1 MNLVALLPHE
11 QEKHR
16 VFRTLKEIYSAERIC
31 YVSVNK
37 PRETLLPVL
46 EEWLELRSL
55 FLVDAVTRTVQG
67 NPEPFPNGA
76 YVSSPG
82 ALDEIFLKVD
92 ELLASGRF
100 GALVFDSLC
109 TLTSFKSEQEVTR
122 FVHKLLARVAVAKC
136 EGIFLCVRP
145 VVQESFIEE
154 LYQLADRVVHFDR

>member
-76 YVSSPG
+76 YVSSPEPPVRSFSKG
-82 ALDEIFLKVD
+82 TSRSRA
-92 ELLASGRF
+92 GR
-100 GALVFDSLC
+100 
-109 TLTSFKSEQEVTR
+109 
-122 FVHKLLARVAVAKC
+122 
-136 EGIFLCVRP
+136 
-145 VVQESFIEE
+145 
-154 LYQLADRVVHFDR
+154 